1 MPPASPRD
9 RFFWS
14 SLLLQASVQRRC
26 FFLFQCF
33 GLSFE
38 KIGGRSMK
46 ALLPEGS
53 RFFLRCP
60 HKMEGQSLLPM
71 RAVLEVSARS
81 TESRALSLFFLGFSF
96 PFRPPHKPSFPVVF
110 QCSWFT
116 FNEGMQGLSS
126 ISTAYGN
133 IKLVSLAA
141 KDDCVFAVEIL
152 TSAVGSKILWWLQPF
167 HYLFLITR
175 SLYFTY
181 RETLLRPWNSLRNYS
196 MIKDRLCLPRNLTV
210 LPCFSGFMFAIFA
223 ALSLCFFV
231 MFESCFT
238 HGLSNLF

>member
-1 MPPASPRD
+1 
-9 RFFWS
+9 
-14 SLLLQASVQRRC
+14 
-26 FFLFQCF
+26 
-33 GLSFE
+33 
-38 KIGGRSMK
+38 
-46 ALLPEGS
+46 
-53 RFFLRCP
+53 
-60 HKMEGQSLLPM
+60 MEGQSLLPM

-175 SLYFTY
+175 LQKLTAGYHHLSCSSLDWTPSQKKTEKQLKQSSPSNSPHQTANNACTVDDISRVYLPY
-181 RETLLRPWNSLRNYS
+181 KILLEMGKRGEVKKQGIAWRSDWNA
-196 MIKDRLCLPRNLTV
+196 RL
-210 LPCFSGFMFAIFA
+210 S
-223 ALSLCFFV
+223 S
-231 MFESCFT
+231 
-238 HGLSNLF
+238 